1 MKNISASIVS
11 IGTELLLGEI
21 VNTNSQY
28 LSVELAKLGIDVYEH
43 RTIGDNRERLLECFD
58 SLLGKY
64 DMVITTG
71 GLGPTVDDISK
82 ETACEFFGME
92 MKVIEHELTVLR
104 EIFRRYGRVMTENNN
119 KQAMFPADA
128 VILKNPAG
136 SAPGCILEKNGKRII
151 LLPGPPD
158 EMKLM
163 YDNEAVPHLMKLTGS
178 VLHSEVVKVCGIGE
192 SAMEEMVIDI
202 INSSSNPTVAPYAK
216 TGECRLRV
224 TAKAQNLEMAEKLTA
239 PVVKKLVER
248 LGDNVYTV
256 GDDTLAQT
264 VAKILGEMKFTISGA
279 ESCTG
284 GMTASMLVD
293 CPGISAVFKESFVTY
308 SNDSKIRNLGVSL
321 KTLEKYGAVSEQCAS
336 EMAEGCARKSGSD
349 VAYSIT
355 GIAGPD
361 GGSAEKPAGTVC
373 LGFFFKGTTVTKTIS
388 LHGSRNVI
396 RTRASIYMLDMI
408 RRELLK
414 FRIGGF
420 VS

>member
-11 IGTELLLGEI
+11 IGTEILLGEI

-43 RTIGDNRERLLECFD
+43 HTVGDNRQRLLDYFQEA
-58 SLLGKY
+58 LKKY
-64 DMVITTG
+64 DMVIATG
-71 GLGPTVDDISK
+71 GLGPTIDDISK

-92 MKVIEHELTVLR
+92 LVIDENSLENLR
-104 EIFRRYGRVMTENNN
+104 EIFKRFGRTMTDNNI
-119 KQAMFPADA
+119 KQAMFPKNA
-128 VILKNPAG
+128 VILKNGAG

-151 LLPGPPD
+151 LLPGPPN

-163 YDNEAVPHLMKLTGS
+163 FDKEVVPYLLKLTDS
-178 VLHSEVVKVCGIGE
+178 VLYSEVIKMCGIGE
-192 SAMEEMVIDI
+192 SAMEEMVLDI
-202 INSSSNPTVAPYAK
+202 IESSVNPTIAPYAK

-224 TAKAQNLEMAEKLTA
+224 TAKAESIDKASELVK

-264 VAKILGEMKFTISGA
+264 VAKMLADMKVTISGA

-284 GMTASMLVD
+284 GMVASMFVD
-293 CPGISAVFKESFVTY
+293 CPGISEVFKESFVTY

-321 KTLEKYGAVSEQCAS
+321 ETLEKYGAVSEQCAK
-336 EMAEGCARKSGSD
+336 EMAEGSARKSGSD

-361 GGSAEKPAGTVC
+361 GGSELKPVGTVC
-373 LGFFFKGTTVTKTIS
+373 FGLYIRGMTVTHTMRFYGDRTI
-388 LHGSRNVI
+388 I
-396 RTRASIYMLDMI
+396 RTRASIYVLDML

-414 FRIGGF
+414 FGTH
-420 VS
+420 

>member
-28 LSVELAKLGIDVYEH
+28 LSVELAKFGIDVYEH

-58 SLLGKY
+58 ILLKKY

-92 MKVIEHELTVLR
+92 MKVIPHELEILR
-104 EIFRRYGRVMTENNN
+104 EIFRKYGRVMTENNN
-119 KQAMFPADA
+119 KQAMFPVDA
-128 VILKNPAG
+128 VILKNGAG

-151 LLPGPPD
+151 LLPGPPN

-163 YDNEAVPHLMKLTGS
+163 FDNEVTPYLMRLTGS
-178 VLHSEVVKVCGIGE
+178 VLYSEVVKVCGIGE
-192 SAMEEMVIDI
+192 SAMEELVLDI
-202 INSSSNPTVAPYAK
+202 INSSHNPTVAPYAK

-224 TAKAQNLEMAEKLTA
+224 TAKAPDVEKAKALTA

-248 LGDNVYTV
+248 LGNNVYTV
-256 GDDTLAQT
+256 GDETLAAT
-264 VAKILGEMKFTISGA
+264 VGRILSEKGLTISGA

-284 GMTASMLVD
+284 GMISSMFIEN
-293 CPGISAVFKESFVTY
+293 PGISSVFIESFVTY
-308 SNDSKIRNLGVSL
+308 SNTSKIRQLGV
-321 KTLEKYGAVSEQCAS
+321 KEETLQKFGAVSEECAK
-336 EMAEGCARKSGSD
+336 EMVEGVAQRSGSS
-349 VAYSIT
+349 VTYAVT

-361 GGSAEKPAGTVC
+361 GGSSDKPVGTVC
-373 LGFFFKGTTVTKTIS
+373 LGFYIKGETITKTVK
-388 LHGSRNVI
+388 LHGSRNII
-396 RTRASIYMLDMI
+396 RMRASIYMLDMI

-414 FRIGGF
+414 FR
-420 VS
+420 SH

>member
-58 SLLGKY
+58 SLLRKY

-92 MKVIEHELTVLR
+92 MKVIEEELETLR

-119 KQAMFPADA
+119 KQAMFPVDA
-128 VILKNPAG
+128 VILKNGAG
-136 SAPGCILEKNGKRII
+136 SAPGCILERNGKRII
-151 LLPGPPD
+151 LLPGPPN

-163 YDNEAVPHLMKLTGS
+163 FDNEVMPHLMELTGS
-178 VLHSEVVKVCGIGE
+178 VLYSEVVKVCGIGE
-192 SAMEEMVIDI
+192 SAMEELVLDI

-224 TAKAQNLEMAEKLTA
+224 TAKAQNAEKAKELTA

-248 LGDNVYTV
+248 LGENVYTV
-256 GDDTLAQT
+256 GEETLAAA
-264 VAKILGEMKFTISGA
+264 VGRMLSEKGLTISGA

-284 GMTASMLVD
+284 GMVSSMLVEN
-293 CPGISAVFKESFVTY
+293 PGISSVFIESCVTY
-308 SNDSKIRNLGVSL
+308 SNSSKIRQLGVTEE
-321 KTLEKYGAVSEQCAS
+321 TLQKYGAVSEQCAK
-336 EMAEGCARKSGSD
+336 EMAQGMAGRSGSD
-349 VAYSIT
+349 TAYSVT

-361 GGSAEKPAGTVC
+361 GGSVEKPVGTVC
-373 LGFFFKGTTVTKTIS
+373 FGFHFKGNTVTKTAKF
-388 LHGSRNVI
+388 HGSRNVI
-396 RTRASIYMLDMI
+396 RMRASIYMLDMV

-414 FRIGGF
+414 FRAH
-420 VS
+420 